1 MLGMKFVG
9 CIMVI
14 LSCTGLGLYCSCTL
28 KARMEELVELKKLLL
43 LLRGD
48 IRYANTPLAEAL
60 HSISIR
66 HDGPFHEF
74 FAWVSEQLEQMQG
87 KTIAVIWREGVET
100 KLEEVSLV
108 KKDKDALLAFGNN
121 LGYLDK
127 EMQLSTIDLYV
138 ATLETEI
145 DEMTRT
151 VKEKTYLYNSLGVM
165 AGIFLTIVLI

>member
-1 MLGMKFVG
+1 MLTMKIIG
-9 CIMVI
+9 CVLVI
-14 LSCTGLGLYCSCTL
+14 ASSTGLGFYCSCVL
-28 KARMEELVELKKLLL
+28 KARIQELVELKKILM

-60 HSISIR
+60 FSISLR
-66 HDGPFHEF
+66 HQGEFRPFLR
-74 FAWVSEQLEQMQG
+74 WVSEQLEQMQG
-87 KTIAVIWREGVET
+87 KTIADIWKDGVEH
-100 KLEEVSLV
+100 KLKGVSLN
-108 KKDKDALLAFGNN
+108 KKDKEALIGFGTN

-127 EMQLSTIDLYV
+127 DMQLATIDLYV

-145 DEMTRT
+145 EESSRT